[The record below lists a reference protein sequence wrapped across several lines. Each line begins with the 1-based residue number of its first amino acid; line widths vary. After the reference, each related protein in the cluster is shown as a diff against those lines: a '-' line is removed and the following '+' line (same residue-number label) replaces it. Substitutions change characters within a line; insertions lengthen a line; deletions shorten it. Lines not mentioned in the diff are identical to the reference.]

1 MTELEKLVA
10 EIKSISQEAHSD
22 LLDKFASVHDRL
34 SRAEDVL
41 RAINTKL
48 DAAADKY
55 GQPLLDSR
63 MTGAVYAAIVL
74 VAILFG
80 AKAF

>member
-10 EIKSISQEAHSD
+10 EVRNIEER
-22 LLDKFASVHDRL
+22 VHDKL
-34 SRAEDVL
+34 DVT
-41 RAINTKL
+41 NSKL
-48 DAAADKY
+48 DAIADKY

>member
-10 EIKSISQEAHSD
+10 EVRNIEKR
-22 LLDKFASVHDRL
+22 VH
-34 SRAEDVL
+34 A
-41 RAINTKL
+41 KL
-48 DAAADKY
+48 DATNTRLDAVADIY

-80 AKAF
+80 AKVF

>member
-10 EIKSISQEAHSD
+10 EVRNIEER
-22 LLDKFASVHDRL
+22 VH
-34 SRAEDVL
+34 A
-41 RAINTKL
+41 KL
-48 DAAADKY
+48 DATNTRLDAVADKY

>member
-10 EIKSISQEAHSD
+10 EVRNIEKR
-22 LLDKFASVHDRL
+22 VHD
-34 SRAEDVL
+34 
-41 RAINTKL
+41 KL
-48 DAAADKY
+48 DATNTRLDAVADKY

>member
-1 MTELEKLVA
+1 MTELEKLVS
-10 EIKSISQEAHSD
+10 EIKSMAQEAHDD
-22 LLDKFASVHDRL
+22 LLNKFSSVHDRL
-34 SRAEDVL
+34 SRAENVL
-41 RAINTKL
+41 LAINTKL
-48 DAAADKY
+48 DAAADKV

>member
-10 EIKSISQEAHSD
+10 EVRNIELKTHATLNEI
-22 LLDKFASVHDRL
+22 
-34 SRAEDVL
+34 RADAKL
-41 RAINTKL
+41 ANTKL